1 MQKKPT
7 YRLDNLQSVRRYLAK
22 LIHDYRRQSN
32 ETVNIYDDTFISDVR
47 FKNLVYSLNSLAKI
61 LEQSTLEQR
70 LDEIEARLNND

>member
-32 ETVNIYDDTFISDVR
+32 ETVNIFDDTYIPDGK
-47 FKNLVYSLNSLAKI
+47 FKNLVYGLNSLAKI
-61 LEQSTLEQR
+61 LEQSNIEQR
-70 LDEIEARLNND
+70 LDEIEASLKNE